1 MPAYMIRKA
10 DDEDKTNNKKVEA
23 VSPRA
28 ARRQYRKSNGLHPTT
43 ALICK

>member
-1 MPAYMIRKA
+1 MTAYMIRKA
-10 DDEDKTNNKKVEA
+10 DDEDKTNNKRVEA

-43 ALICK
+43 PLVCK